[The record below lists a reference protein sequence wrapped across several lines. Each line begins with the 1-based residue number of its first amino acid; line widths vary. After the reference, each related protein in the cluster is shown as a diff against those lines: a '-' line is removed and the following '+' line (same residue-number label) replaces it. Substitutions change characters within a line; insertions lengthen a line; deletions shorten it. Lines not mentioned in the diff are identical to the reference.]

1 MNSSVCL
8 VTERISLTHDVFV
21 LGHSIETELI
31 ALLRLH
37 ILMKVKQ
44 IAKLKKN
51 NQNNDVIRAI
61 LDRAILDR
69 AILSFQVFTDEKICS
84 ACSNRA
90 YKTVFKTDVHTQN
103 SIEKI

>member
-37 ILMKVKQ
+37 ILMEVKQ

-61 LDRAILDR
+61 LDRAIL
-69 AILSFQVFTDEKICS
+69 SFQVFRDEKICF
-84 ACSNRA
+84 ACIRIARIKLYS
-90 YKTVFKTDVHTQN
+90 KQMFTH
-103 SIEKI
+103 KIQ